1 MHVNNHK
8 IHLTRNQRGTEL
20 SLKNEH
26 KIQARE
32 DDKTIQKVFLLLTM
46 TCLAR
51 ALSECRW
58 ENFKIKAHLIQKKTI
73 MLMEFFH
80 FASITLDCRSCN

>member
-8 IHLTRNQRGTEL
+8 IHLTHNQRGTEL

-58 ENFKIKAHLIQKKTI
+58 ENFKIKAHLIKKKR
-73 MLMEFFH
+73 L
-80 FASITLDCRSCN
+80 C

>member
-26 KIQARE
+26 KIQAQE

-58 ENFKIKAHLIQKKTI
+58 ENFKLKAHLLKKNDYVDGCI
-73 MLMEFFH
+73 H

>member
-58 ENFKIKAHLIQKKTI
+58 ENFKIKAHLKNDHTDRCVY
-73 MLMEFFH
+73 FP
-80 FASITLDCRSCN
+80 SITLIS